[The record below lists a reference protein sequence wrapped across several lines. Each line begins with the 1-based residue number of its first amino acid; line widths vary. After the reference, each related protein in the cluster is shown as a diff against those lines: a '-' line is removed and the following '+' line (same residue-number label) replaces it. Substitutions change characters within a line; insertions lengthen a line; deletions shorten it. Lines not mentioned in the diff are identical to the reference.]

1 MWQIYTSIEVRFG
14 FNIYVGA
21 SEVTEE
27 LTITK
32 LAVKAIISQNSI
44 SETTNALLLTFFY
57 ASCYLEESINI
68 SAKGPPKRLNSTT
81 IQIIMAFEY
90 FPKIKIDD

>member
-44 SETTNALLLTFFY
+44 SETTNALLLTFFMPVVTWKNT
-57 ASCYLEESINI
+57 LIFRLRGHQ
-68 SAKGPPKRLNSTT
+68 KG
-81 IQIIMAFEY
+81 
-90 FPKIKIDD
+90 